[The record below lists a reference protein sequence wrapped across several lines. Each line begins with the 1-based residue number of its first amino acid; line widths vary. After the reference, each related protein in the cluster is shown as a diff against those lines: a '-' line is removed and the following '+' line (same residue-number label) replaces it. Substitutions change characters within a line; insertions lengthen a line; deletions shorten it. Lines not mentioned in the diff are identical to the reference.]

1 MSRLARD
8 GTAEPV
14 SRDQLLRRERG
25 QENIHFPC
33 SADHDQDWQP
43 YPVDPHSF
51 YMCGH
56 IIYIYIIYRTSLTKL
71 IFLIATAVCSPTV
84 CHIFCKNHQIV
95 QAAVATKMCHDC
107 SIKSAPPTMDRVFWS
122 AMMMYGHTYS
132 KTMDQP
138 GNVPSSAENFATFLL
153 QCLPSFLSREEFSCP
168 FPSSTLKS
176 NLCVRVRTN

>member
-25 QENIHFPC
+25 QGNIHFPC
-33 SADHDQDWQP
+33 SADHDQDGQP

-56 IIYIYIIYRTSLTKL
+56 IIYIYIYNISYVSNQADFFNRY
-71 IFLIATAVCSPTV
+71 CSPTV
-84 CHIFCKNHQIV
+84 CHIFCKNHHIV

-138 GNVPSSAENFATFLL
+138 GKVPSSAENFATFLL
-153 QCLPSFLSREEFSCP
+153 QCLPSFLSREEFSCS

-176 NLCVRVRTN
+176 NFCVRVRTN